1 MATSSELLALFHLN
15 PIDSAIPYRWS
26 DTQVFSWLSEAQ
38 REACIR
44 GGLIKDASTASIC
57 EISVVAGIAIYT
69 VSPLVV
75 KIDRAMLLSA
85 DGTLARIGIFDR
97 EEMDRSF
104 PEWRT
109 TSDTPNGC
117 ILEGNTLT
125 LSRIP
130 TDNAKVKLEV
140 IRLPLENIS
149 STVQPEIASI
159 HHDELVN
166 WTLYRAHQIED
177 DDDERP
183 NLRWQK
189 YYSRFEQYFGRKPN
203 SDLKRKQST
212 NTPHR
217 IKAWW

>member
-1 MATSSELLALFHLN
+1 MATSAELLALFHLN
-15 PIDSAIPYRWS
+15 PIDSSTPYRWS
-26 DTQVFSWLSEAQ
+26 DAQVFSWLSEAQ

-44 GGLIKDASTASIC
+44 GGLIKDASTESIC
-57 EISVVAGIAIYT
+57 EISVVAGTAVYT

-109 TSDTPNGC
+109 TSDTPIGC
-117 ILEGNTLT
+117 ILEGNALT
-125 LSRIP
+125 LNRIP
-130 TDNAKVKLEV
+130 TESAKIKIEV
-140 IRLPLENIS
+140 TRLPLANIS
-149 STVQPEIASI
+149 SSVQPEIASI
-159 HHDELVN
+159 HHDELIN
-166 WTLYRAHQIED
+166 WPLYRAHQVED
-177 DDDERP
+177 DDEDRP
-183 NLRWQK
+183 TLRWQK